1 MDNNHDNE
9 LRREERAIYLIV
21 LAACAPILIA
31 LGIDRRPLDGGNTLV
46 LILVTL
52 GLFGLMAGF
61 VEVRRRRVPHARTVR
76 VQAREAD
83 NQPQPR

>member
-76 VQAREAD
+76 AQAREAD
-83 NQPQPR
+83 SQPQPR

>member
-1 MDNNHDNE
+1 MDKEHDNE

-31 LGIDRRPLDGGNTLV
+31 LGIDRRPVDGGNTLV

-52 GLFGLMAGF
+52 GLFGLLAGF
-61 VEVRRRRVPHARTVR
+61 VEMRRRRVPHARTVKASNR
-76 VQAREAD
+76 GAD
-83 NQPQPR
+83 SQHQPR